1 MAVCAHVCRL
11 VLMYAFVCVF
21 KPKDDLGYH
30 FIDGI
35 CPSFIS
41 AAMIKQS
48 YKKQFGE
55 ENGYFTLFFQSESRT
70 GGLKVEA

>member
-1 MAVCAHVCRL
+1 
-11 VLMYAFVCVF
+11 
-21 KPKDDLGYH
+21 
-30 FIDGI
+30 
-35 CPSFIS
+35 
-41 AAMIKQS
+41 MIKQS

>member
-1 MAVCAHVCRL
+1 MCWDWAGGEYTQRKTPLLRGEGEGRVAVCAHVCRL

-35 CPSFIS
+35 CPSFVS
-41 AAMIKQS
+41 LAVVKS
-48 YKKQFGE
+48 
-55 ENGYFTLFFQSESRT
+55 
-70 GGLKVEA
+70 

>member
-35 CPSFIS
+35 CPSFVS
-41 AAMIKQS
+41 LAVVKS
-48 YKKQFGE
+48 
-55 ENGYFTLFFQSESRT
+55 
-70 GGLKVEA
+70 